1 MHLTAFF
8 VSFFKNYNQR
18 MNRKNGDFLSYD
30 EKYMRLAMQLAG
42 NAIGRTSPNP
52 LVGAVI
58 VKDNR
63 VVGCGWHRKA
73 GTPHAEVHALNQ
85 AGELAQGA
93 DVYVTLEPCAHYGKT
108 PPCAKALVEAKVKNV
123 YGGLLDVNPKVAGK
137 GFKILEDAGI
147 HVEYGFLQ
155 DELRKQNEVFFKWIE
170 HKKPFVVLKAAM
182 TLDGKIATA
191 TGQSKWITNETSR
204 AYGYKLR
211 DIYDGI
217 MVGINTVIEDNPML
231 TARVDGGKNPIRIVV
246 DSSLKIDINANVVQD
261 KSAKTIVAT
270 TDKADKD
277 KILKLQAQNVDVIV
291 VDKDENDKVDIEKLL
306 NILGQQ
312 NICSILVE
320 GGATLSGSFV
330 AKKLVDKVYF
340 FIAPKIVGGKEAKT
354 PVAGTGILNLQE
366 ALALKDIQ
374 IEKLEEDILII
385 GRVDKDKV

>member
-1 MHLTAFF
+1 
-8 VSFFKNYNQR
+8 

-170 HKKPFVVLKAAM
+170 HKKPFIVLKAAM

-246 DSSLKIDINANVVQD
+246 DSSLRIDINANVVQD

-277 KILKLQAQNVDVIV
+277 KILKLQAQDVDVIV

-306 NILGQQ
+306 DILGQQ

-320 GGATLSGSFV
+320 GGATLNGSFV

-340 FIAPKIVGGKEAKT
+340 FIAPKIIGGKEAKT

-366 ALALKDIQ
+366 ALTLKDIQ
-374 IEKLEEDILII
+374 FEKLEEDILII

>member
-1 MHLTAFF
+1 
-8 VSFFKNYNQR
+8 

-191 TGQSKWITNETSR
+191 TGQSKWITNEISR

-246 DSSLKIDINANVVQD
+246 DSSLRIDINANVVQD

-277 KILKLQAQNVDVIV
+277 KILKLQAQDVDVIV

-306 NILGQQ
+306 DILGQQ

-366 ALALKDIQ
+366 ALVLKDIQ

>member
-1 MHLTAFF
+1 
-8 VSFFKNYNQR
+8 

-170 HKKPFVVLKAAM
+170 HKKPFIVLKAAM

-231 TARVDGGKNPIRIVV
+231 TARVGGGKNPIRIVV

-261 KSAKTIVAT
+261 KSAKTIIAT

-277 KILKLQAQNVDVIV
+277 KILKLQAQDVDVIV
-291 VDKDENDKVDIEKLL
+291 VDKDKNDKVDIEKLL
-306 NILGQQ
+306 DILGQQ

>member
-1 MHLTAFF
+1 
-8 VSFFKNYNQR
+8 

-170 HKKPFVVLKAAM
+170 HKKPFIVLKAAM

-191 TGQSKWITNETSR
+191 TGQSKWITNEISR

-246 DSSLKIDINANVVQD
+246 DSSLRIDINANVVQD

-277 KILKLQAQNVDVIV
+277 KILKLQAQDVDVIV

-306 NILGQQ
+306 DILGQQ

-366 ALALKDIQ
+366 ALSLKDIQ
-374 IEKLEEDILII
+374 IEKLKEDILII

>member
-1 MHLTAFF
+1 
-8 VSFFKNYNQR
+8 
-18 MNRKNGDFLSYD
+18 MNRKNGDFVSYD

-52 LVGAVI
+52 LVGTVI

-137 GFKILEDAGI
+137 GFKILENAGI

-170 HKKPFVVLKAAM
+170 HKKPFIVLKAAM

-261 KSAKTIVAT
+261 KSAKTIIAT
-270 TDKADKD
+270 TDKANKD
-277 KILKLQAQNVDVIV
+277 KILKLQAQDVDVIV

-306 NILGQQ
+306 DILGQQ

-340 FIAPKIVGGKEAKT
+340 FIAPKIIGGKEAKT

-374 IEKLEEDILII
+374 IEKLEEDVLII

>member
-1 MHLTAFF
+1 
-8 VSFFKNYNQR
+8 

-170 HKKPFVVLKAAM
+170 HKKPFIVLKAAM

-191 TGQSKWITNETSR
+191 TGQSKWITNQTSR

-261 KSAKTIVAT
+261 KSAKTIIAT

-277 KILKLQAQNVDVIV
+277 KILKLQAQDVDVIV

-306 NILGQQ
+306 DILGQQ

>member
-1 MHLTAFF
+1 
-8 VSFFKNYNQR
+8 

-155 DELRKQNEVFFKWIE
+155 DELCKQNEVFFKWIE
-170 HKKPFVVLKAAM
+170 HKKPFVVLKAAI

-246 DSSLKIDINANVVQD
+246 DSSLRIDINANVVQD
-261 KSAKTIVAT
+261 KSAKTIIAT

-277 KILKLQAQNVDVIV
+277 KILKLQAQDVDVIV

-306 NILGQQ
+306 DILGQQ

-320 GGATLSGSFV
+320 GGATLNGSFV

-366 ALALKDIQ
+366 ALSLKDIQ

>member
-1 MHLTAFF
+1 
-8 VSFFKNYNQR
+8 

-261 KSAKTIVAT
+261 KSAKTIIAT

-277 KILKLQAQNVDVIV
+277 KILKLQAQDVDVVV
-291 VDKDENDKVDIEKLL
+291 VDKDKNDKVDIEKLL
-306 NILGQQ
+306 DILGQQ

>member
-1 MHLTAFF
+1 
-8 VSFFKNYNQR
+8 

-108 PPCAKALVEAKVKNV
+108 PPCSKALVEAKVKNV

-170 HKKPFVVLKAAM
+170 HKKPFIVLKAAM

-277 KILKLQAQNVDVIV
+277 KILKLQAQDVDVIV

-306 NILGQQ
+306 DILGQQ

-340 FIAPKIVGGKEAKT
+340 FIAPKIVGGKEAKI

>member
-1 MHLTAFF
+1 
-8 VSFFKNYNQR
+8 

-30 EKYMRLAMQLAG
+30 EKYMKLAMQLAG

>member
-1 MHLTAFF
+1 
-8 VSFFKNYNQR
+8 

-170 HKKPFVVLKAAM
+170 HKKPFIVLKAAM

-231 TARVDGGKNPIRIVV
+231 TARVDDGKNPIRIVV

-261 KSAKTIVAT
+261 KSAKTIIAT
-270 TDKADKD
+270 TDKANKD
-277 KILKLQAQNVDVIV
+277 KILKLQAQDVDVIV

-306 NILGQQ
+306 DILGQQ

-340 FIAPKIVGGKEAKT
+340 FIAPKIIGGKEAKT

-374 IEKLEEDILII
+374 IEKLEEDVLII

>member
-1 MHLTAFF
+1 
-8 VSFFKNYNQR
+8 

-85 AGELAQGA
+85 AGELAQGS

-108 PPCAKALVEAKVKNV
+108 PPCSKALVEAKVKNV

-170 HKKPFVVLKAAM
+170 HKKPFIVLKAAM

-261 KSAKTIVAT
+261 KSAKTIIAT

-277 KILKLQAQNVDVIV
+277 KILKLQAQDVDVIV
-291 VDKDENDKVDIEKLL
+291 VDKDKNDKVDIEKLL
-306 NILGQQ
+306 DILGQQ

-374 IEKLEEDILII
+374 VEKLDEDILII

>member
-1 MHLTAFF
+1 
-8 VSFFKNYNQR
+8 

-246 DSSLKIDINANVVQD
+246 DSSLRIDINANVVQD

-277 KILKLQAQNVDVIV
+277 KILKLQAQDMDVIV

-306 NILGQQ
+306 DILGQK

-366 ALALKDIQ
+366 ALTLKDIQ

>member
-1 MHLTAFF
+1 
-8 VSFFKNYNQR
+8 

-191 TGQSKWITNETSR
+191 IGQSKWITNETSR

-261 KSAKTIVAT
+261 KSAKTIIAT

-277 KILKLQAQNVDVIV
+277 KILKLQAQDVDVIV

-306 NILGQQ
+306 DILGQQ

-340 FIAPKIVGGKEAKT
+340 FIAPKIIGGKEAKT

>member
-1 MHLTAFF
+1 
-8 VSFFKNYNQR
+8 

-231 TARVDGGKNPIRIVV
+231 TARVDSGKNPIRIVV
-246 DSSLKIDINANVVQD
+246 DSSLRIDINANVVQD
-261 KSAKTIVAT
+261 KSAKTIIAT
-270 TDKADKD
+270 TDKADKN
-277 KILKLQAQNVDVIV
+277 KILKLQAQDVDVIV
-291 VDKDENDKVDIEKLL
+291 VDKDKNDKVDIEKLL
-306 NILGQQ
+306 DILGQQ

-330 AKKLVDKVYF
+330 ARKLVDKVYF

-354 PVAGTGILNLQE
+354 SVAGTGILNLQE

>member
-1 MHLTAFF
+1 
-8 VSFFKNYNQR
+8 

-246 DSSLKIDINANVVQD
+246 DSSLRIDINANVVQD
-261 KSAKTIVAT
+261 KSAKTIIAT

-277 KILKLQAQNVDVIV
+277 KILKLQAQDVDVIV

-306 NILGQQ
+306 DILGQK

-340 FIAPKIVGGKEAKT
+340 FIAPKIIGGKEAKT

>member
-1 MHLTAFF
+1 
-8 VSFFKNYNQR
+8 

-191 TGQSKWITNETSR
+191 IGQSKWITNETSR

-246 DSSLKIDINANVVQD
+246 DSSLRIDINANVVQD

-277 KILKLQAQNVDVIV
+277 RILKLQAQDVDVIV

-306 NILGQQ
+306 DILGQQ

-340 FIAPKIVGGKEAKT
+340 FIAPKIIGGKEAKT

>member
-1 MHLTAFF
+1 
-8 VSFFKNYNQR
+8 

-217 MVGINTVIEDNPML
+217 MVGINTVIEDKPML

-246 DSSLKIDINANVVQD
+246 DSNLKIDINANVVQD

-340 FIAPKIVGGKEAKT
+340 FIAPKIIGGKEAKT

>member
-1 MHLTAFF
+1 
-8 VSFFKNYNQR
+8 

-108 PPCAKALVEAKVKNV
+108 PPCSKALVEAKVKNV

-170 HKKPFVVLKAAM
+170 HKKPFIVLKAAM

-231 TARVDGGKNPIRIVV
+231 TARVAGGKNPIRIVV

-277 KILKLQAQNVDVIV
+277 KILKLQAQDVDVIV

-306 NILGQQ
+306 DILGQQ

>member
-1 MHLTAFF
+1 
-8 VSFFKNYNQR
+8 

-108 PPCAKALVEAKVKNV
+108 PPCSKALVEAKVKNV

-170 HKKPFVVLKAAM
+170 HKKPFIVLKAAM

-261 KSAKTIVAT
+261 NSAKTIVAT

-277 KILKLQAQNVDVIV
+277 KILKLQAQDVDVIV

-306 NILGQQ
+306 DILGQQ

>member
-1 MHLTAFF
+1 
-8 VSFFKNYNQR
+8 

-108 PPCAKALVEAKVKNV
+108 PPCSKALVEAKVKNV

-170 HKKPFVVLKAAM
+170 HKKPFIVLKAAM

-277 KILKLQAQNVDVIV
+277 KILKLQAQDVDVIV

-306 NILGQQ
+306 DILGQQ

-374 IEKLEEDILII
+374 IEKLEEDVLII

>member
-1 MHLTAFF
+1 
-8 VSFFKNYNQR
+8 

-108 PPCAKALVEAKVKNV
+108 PPCSKALVEAKVKNV

-137 GFKILEDAGI
+137 GFKILEDTGI

-277 KILKLQAQNVDVIV
+277 KILKLQAQDVDVIV

-306 NILGQQ
+306 DILGQQ

-366 ALALKDIQ
+366 ALSLKDIQ
-374 IEKLEEDILII
+374 IEKLKEDILII

>member
-1 MHLTAFF
+1 
-8 VSFFKNYNQR
+8 

-170 HKKPFVVLKAAM
+170 HKKPFIVLKAAM

-246 DSSLKIDINANVVQD
+246 DSSLRIDINANVVQD

-277 KILKLQAQNVDVIV
+277 KILKLQAQDVDVIV

-306 NILGQQ
+306 DILGQQ

-366 ALALKDIQ
+366 ALTLKDIQ

>member
-1 MHLTAFF
+1 
-8 VSFFKNYNQR
+8 

-170 HKKPFVVLKAAM
+170 HKKPFIVLKAAM

-246 DSSLKIDINANVVQD
+246 DSSLRIDINANVVQD

-277 KILKLQAQNVDVIV
+277 KILKLQAQDVDVIV
-291 VDKDENDKVDIEKLL
+291 VDKDKNDKVDIEKLL
-306 NILGQQ
+306 DILGQQ

-340 FIAPKIVGGKEAKT
+340 FIAPKIIGGKEAKT

-366 ALALKDIQ
+366 ALTLKDIQ

>member
-1 MHLTAFF
+1 
-8 VSFFKNYNQR
+8 

-63 VVGCGWHRKA
+63 IVGCGWHRKA

-108 PPCAKALVEAKVKNV
+108 PPCAKALVKAKVKNV

-170 HKKPFVVLKAAM
+170 HKKPFIVLKAAM
-182 TLDGKIATA
+182 TLDGKITTA

-246 DSSLKIDINANVVQD
+246 DSSLRIDINANVVQD

-277 KILKLQAQNVDVIV
+277 KILKLQAQDVDVIV

-306 NILGQQ
+306 DILGQQ

-330 AKKLVDKVYF
+330 ARKLVDKVYF

>member
-1 MHLTAFF
+1 
-8 VSFFKNYNQR
+8 

-170 HKKPFVVLKAAM
+170 HKKPFIVLKAAM

-246 DSSLKIDINANVVQD
+246 DSSLRIDINANVVQD
-261 KSAKTIVAT
+261 KSAKTIIAT

-277 KILKLQAQNVDVIV
+277 KILKLQAQDVDVIV
-291 VDKDENDKVDIEKLL
+291 VDKDKNDKVDIEKLL
-306 NILGQQ
+306 DILGQQ

-330 AKKLVDKVYF
+330 ARKLVDKVYF

>member
-1 MHLTAFF
+1 
-8 VSFFKNYNQR
+8 

-30 EKYMRLAMQLAG
+30 EKYMRLAMQLAE

>member
-1 MHLTAFF
+1 
-8 VSFFKNYNQR
+8 

-170 HKKPFVVLKAAM
+170 HKKPFIVLKAAM

-277 KILKLQAQNVDVIV
+277 KILKLQAQDVDVIV
-291 VDKDENDKVDIEKLL
+291 VDKDKNDKVDIEKLL
-306 NILGQQ
+306 DILGQQ

>member
-1 MHLTAFF
+1 
-8 VSFFKNYNQR
+8 

-137 GFKILEDAGI
+137 GFKILENAGI

-170 HKKPFVVLKAAM
+170 HKKPFIVLKAAM

-277 KILKLQAQNVDVIV
+277 KILKLQAQDVDVIV

-306 NILGQQ
+306 DILGQQ

-340 FIAPKIVGGKEAKT
+340 FIAPKIIGGKEAKT

>member
-1 MHLTAFF
+1 
-8 VSFFKNYNQR
+8 

-155 DELRKQNEVFFKWIE
+155 DELRKQNEVFFKWVE

-340 FIAPKIVGGKEAKT
+340 FIAPKIIGGKEAKT

-366 ALALKDIQ
+366 ALTLKDIQ

>member
-1 MHLTAFF
+1 
-8 VSFFKNYNQR
+8 

-170 HKKPFVVLKAAM
+170 HKKPFIVLKAAM

-246 DSSLKIDINANVVQD
+246 DSSLRIDINANVVQD
-261 KSAKTIVAT
+261 KSAKTIIAT

-277 KILKLQAQNVDVIV
+277 KILKLQAQDVDVIV

-320 GGATLSGSFV
+320 GGATLNGSFV

-340 FIAPKIVGGKEAKT
+340 FIAPKIIGGKEAKT

-366 ALALKDIQ
+366 ALTLKDIQ

>member
-1 MHLTAFF
+1 
-8 VSFFKNYNQR
+8 

-170 HKKPFVVLKAAM
+170 HKKPFIVLKAAM

-261 KSAKTIVAT
+261 KSAKTIIAT
-270 TDKADKD
+270 TDKANKD
-277 KILKLQAQNVDVIV
+277 KILKLQAQDVDVIV

-306 NILGQQ
+306 DILGQK

-340 FIAPKIVGGKEAKT
+340 FIAPKIIGGKEAKT

-374 IEKLEEDILII
+374 IEKLEEDVLII

>member
-1 MHLTAFF
+1 
-8 VSFFKNYNQR
+8 

-42 NAIGRTSPNP
+42 NAIGRTYPNP

-191 TGQSKWITNETSR
+191 IGQSKWITNETSR

-261 KSAKTIVAT
+261 KSAKTIIAT

-277 KILKLQAQNVDVIV
+277 KILKLQAQDVDVIV

-306 NILGQQ
+306 DILGQQ

-330 AKKLVDKVYF
+330 ARKLVDKVYF

>member
-1 MHLTAFF
+1 
-8 VSFFKNYNQR
+8 

-170 HKKPFVVLKAAM
+170 HKKPFIVLKAAM

-246 DSSLKIDINANVVQD
+246 DSSLRIDINANVVQD

-277 KILKLQAQNVDVIV
+277 KILKLQAQDVDVIV

-306 NILGQQ
+306 DILGQK

-340 FIAPKIVGGKEAKT
+340 FIAPKIIGGKEAKT

-366 ALALKDIQ
+366 ALTLKDIQ

>member
-1 MHLTAFF
+1 
-8 VSFFKNYNQR
+8 

-340 FIAPKIVGGKEAKT
+340 FIAPKIVGGKDAKT

>member
-1 MHLTAFF
+1 
-8 VSFFKNYNQR
+8 

-217 MVGINTVIEDNPML
+217 MVGINTVIEDDPML

-246 DSSLKIDINANVVQD
+246 DSSLRIDINANVVQD

-277 KILKLQAQNVDVIV
+277 KILKLQAQDVDVIV

-306 NILGQQ
+306 DILGQQ
-312 NICSILVE
+312 NICNILVE

-330 AKKLVDKVYF
+330 ARKLVDKVYF

>member
-1 MHLTAFF
+1 
-8 VSFFKNYNQR
+8 

-108 PPCAKALVEAKVKNV
+108 PPCSKALVEAKVKNV

-170 HKKPFVVLKAAM
+170 HKKPFIVLKAAM

-277 KILKLQAQNVDVIV
+277 KILKLQAQDVDVIV

-306 NILGQQ
+306 DILGQQ

-330 AKKLVDKVYF
+330 AKKSVDKVYF

-354 PVAGTGILNLQE
+354 PVAGIGILNLQE